1 MSTLDRSWPRHNKL
15 PASEKGD
22 RPLEKFIYAELEKI
36 PVLKEFVDKL
46 SEIFNLVKNIS
57 LHPKEILTPEQQSQL
72 MEDMGTKIEEMEDSS
87 GVGQWF
93 KKITQTALA
102 SIHNTIKNKPPRG
115 IEEEPIVY
123 RESTKGSDHLNLSE
137 VDFEGKAREFK
148 RYAQDFEEASKKYGV
163 PIGVMVNLAVKEG
176 SHGSPKA
183 RPSNGSAFGIGQMID
198 DTWKRFADQDAQR
211 DNPHDQIMAMAKYLK
226 YLHEHKKNRNKSWG
240 EAVVLYHTG
249 EGGVTRKNLENYK
262 KNNPAIAKLMEKDK
276 LNNPDAYMQAAKEYY
291 DVHYTA

>member
-1 MSTLDRSWPRHNKL
+1 MSTLDRSWSKYNK
-15 PASEKGD
+15 PSASEKGD

-57 LHPKEILTPEQQSQL
+57 LHPEEILTTEQQSQL

-102 SIHNTIKNKPPRG
+102 SIHNTIKNKPKKRKK
-115 IEEEPIVY
+115 EESFATS
-123 RESTKGSDHLNLSE
+123 ESIQEDKLNLSE

-148 RYAQDFEEASKKYGV
+148 HYAQDFEEASKKYSV

-176 SHGSPKA
+176 SHGNPRAKSPK
-183 RPSNGSAFGIGQMID
+183 SSAFGIGQMLNG
-198 DTWKRFADQDAQR
+198 TWGQYADQGAQR

-226 YLHEHKKNRNKSWG
+226 FLHEHKNNHSKSWG
-240 EAVVLYHTG
+240 EAVVLYNTG
-249 EGGVTRKNLENYK
+249 EGGVTRKNLAEYMR
-262 KNNPAIAKLMEKDK
+262 KNNIIRG
-276 LNNPDAYMQAAKEYY
+276 YMQKATPEEYIRAARQYY
-291 DVHYTA
+291 DVDYTA

>member
-1 MSTLDRSWPRHNKL
+1 MSTLDRSWSKYNK
-15 PASEKGD
+15 PSASEKGD

-57 LHPKEILTPEQQSQL
+57 LHPEEILTTEQQSQL

-102 SIHNTIKNKPPRG
+102 SIHNTIKNKPKKRKK
-115 IEEEPIVY
+115 EESFATS
-123 RESTKGSDHLNLSE
+123 ESIQEDKLNLSE
-137 VDFEGKAREFK
+137 VDFEGKAKEFK
-148 RYAQDFEEASKKYGV
+148 RYAQDFEDASKKYGV

-176 SHGSPKA
+176 SHGNPKA
-183 RPSNGSAFGIGQMID
+183 RPPKGSAFGIGQMID

-211 DNPHDQIMAMAKYLK
+211 NNPHDQIMAMARYLK
-226 YLHEHKKNRNKSWG
+226 YLHEHKNNRSKSWG
-240 EAVVLYHTG
+240 EAIVLYHTG